1 MPMGSRGIYGSGID
15 VSACPLMVEDRSLG
29 QQKVLANHE
38 TIDKATTSTPQELAV
53 QRPVRVI
60 AATVYQGISHLGRVI
75 ELFHN

>member
-1 MPMGSRGIYGSGID
+1 MESRGIYGSGID

-38 TIDKATTSTPQELAV
+38 IIDKAATSTPQELAV

-60 AATVYQGISHLGRVI
+60 VATAYHGISHLGRAI